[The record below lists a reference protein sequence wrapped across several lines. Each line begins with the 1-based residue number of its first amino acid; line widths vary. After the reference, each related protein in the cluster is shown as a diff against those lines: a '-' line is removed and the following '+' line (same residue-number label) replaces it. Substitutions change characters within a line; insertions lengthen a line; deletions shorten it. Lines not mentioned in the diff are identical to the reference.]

1 MLLLQKLGGWN
12 LLNTEE
18 NIHNLLKREKPIS
31 SAFSVQ
37 IYRAWEKQKDQV
49 FPQIDGFLTAQ
60 PCCSEQLWMLG
71 GWESMPG
78 VLQPHKKQEM
88 IQFTPLKK
96 TIHKLVNWKNSN
108 SCVSEVL
115 SKGRMNCT
123 LQDISILS
131 CVRQLEPLLK
141 T

>member
-1 MLLLQKLGGWN
+1 MLLFRQFSDRQIRKQSKKKLIRNLGAFVTEVGRLEF

-49 FPQIDGFLTAQ
+49 FPQIDGCLIAQ

-71 GWESMPG
+71 DWESMPG
-78 VLQPHKKQEM
+78 VLQPPQEARNDP
-88 IQFTPLKK
+88 IYTP
-96 TIHKLVNWKNSN
+96 
-108 SCVSEVL
+108 
-115 SKGRMNCT
+115 
-123 LQDISILS
+123 
-131 CVRQLEPLLK
+131 
-141 T
+141 